1 MIPPYVYD
9 YYLSSFNYIIINTNH
24 YINYL
29 SFLSALYGRNNGA
42 LIKKLNEDF
51 LNIAPITL
59 LYGDTCSKDEQKRVT
74 SEIRKFY
81 FDDGPIDNSTRFKVI
96 DVSTHSLKKIRILY
110 LSNLYCIIAIALF

>member
-1 MIPPYVYD
+1 MITVC
-9 YYLSSFNYIIINTNH
+9 LRLIISLLIRIITLIIN
-24 YINYL
+24 L

-96 DVSTHSLKKIRILY
+96 DVSTHSLKKIKILY

>member
-1 MIPPYVYD
+1 MIRPYVYD

-24 YINYL
+24 YITLIINL

-96 DVSTHSLKKIRILY
+96 DVSTQK
-110 LSNLYCIIAIALF
+110 N